1 MRVVVT
7 AIAEVTY
14 ACYLNEEDSLK
25 VAEYMED
32 NDVSVEEAVEELY
45 ARSEISLYRDCT
57 EGDFAT
63 QEIRDG
69 EMEYDD
75 EEDE

>member
-1 MRVVVT
+1 MRISVN

-14 ACYLNEEDSLK
+14 ACWLNEEDSRK
-25 VAEYMED
+25 VVEYMLD
-32 NDVSVEEAVEELY
+32 NDVSIEEAVEELY

-57 EGDFAT
+57 EVDFGT
-63 QEIRDG
+63 REICDG
-69 EMEYDD
+69 AMEYD